1 MSVYAVSLEIAYEG
15 STLLGVF
22 SDYVKARQHMLSLYG
37 DGISD
42 GDYVIRKVELDKIYD
57 GFGDIGEEV

>member
-1 MSVYAVSLEIAYEG
+1 MFVYIVSLEIAYEG
-15 STLLGVF
+15 STILGVF

-57 GFGDIGEEV
+57 GFGDIGEKV